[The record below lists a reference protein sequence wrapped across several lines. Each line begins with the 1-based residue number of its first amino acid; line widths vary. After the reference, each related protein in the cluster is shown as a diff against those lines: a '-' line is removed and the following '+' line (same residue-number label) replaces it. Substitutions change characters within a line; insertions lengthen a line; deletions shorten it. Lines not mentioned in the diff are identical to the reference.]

1 MTCIQGN
8 LRNTGTRHEMLRER
22 PKAKNSQGLSTD
34 AHVGDGLSRSSEE
47 VAVMAMER
55 RGRLIIVILC

>member
-22 PKAKNSQGLSTD
+22 PKAAIPQGLSTD
-34 AHVGDGLSRSSEE
+34 VCDGGGLSRSRVE

-55 RGRLIIVILC
+55 RGRLI